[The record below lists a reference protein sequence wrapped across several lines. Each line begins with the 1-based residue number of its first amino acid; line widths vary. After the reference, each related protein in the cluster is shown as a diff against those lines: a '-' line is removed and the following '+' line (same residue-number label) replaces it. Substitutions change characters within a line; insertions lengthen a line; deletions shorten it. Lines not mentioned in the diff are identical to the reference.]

1 MGSMN
6 CQNKLN
12 EPYLVMATRVKVKSV
27 IPDKAEVDTIVNE
40 NPVVAEVIP
49 PSEIQAGL
57 PDTTGSTGATA

>member
-1 MGSMN
+1 
-6 CQNKLN
+6 
-12 EPYLVMATRVKVKSV
+12 
-27 IPDKAEVDTIVNE
+27 VDTIVNE